1 MRVPILLADK
11 GIAQWGG
18 HAIKRL
24 SAGWLWM
31 LESKNVQFVRV
42 MQNSVMRR
50 KVNRAEEVLK
60 AVVERYIRDGEP
72 VGSKTIADAM
82 AGAASPAT
90 IRNVMAELED
100 RGLIHSP
107 HTSAGR
113 VPTPLGYRLFVDTM
127 LTMTPPEAEN
137 VARVQRRLVPDKTP
151 QELVEAASEV
161 LSDLTAMAGIVMV
174 PKQDRASLRQVEF
187 LPLEGSRVLVILV
200 LNDREVQNRII
211 TTERKYS
218 ESELQQA
225 ANFLNRHYMGLELV
239 SIRDR
244 ILAAMKDDK
253 SRMDSLMQTVI
264 EVASRSFGQQE
275 QPECVVSGQSNLL
288 GMLDQGGADR
298 LKVLFEAFQH
308 KRDLLH
314 LMDNCVSAQGVQIFI
329 GQESGYQVL
338 DNCSMISSSYGTG
351 DQVLGVLAVI
361 GPTRMPYQ
369 QVIPMVDLTAKILS
383 AALKPSK

>member
-1 MRVPILLADK
+1 M
-11 GIAQWGG
+11 
-18 HAIKRL
+18 
-24 SAGWLWM
+24 
-31 LESKNVQFVRV
+31 V
-42 MQNSVMRR
+42 MQNPIMRR

-137 VARVQRRLVPDKTP
+137 VARVKRRLVPDKTP

-187 LPLEGSRVLVILV
+187 LPLEGNRVLVILV

-244 ILAAMKDDK
+244 ILAAMRDDK

-298 LKVLFEAFQH
+298 LKVLFDAFQR

-338 DNCSMISSSYGTG
+338 DNCSMVSSSYGTD